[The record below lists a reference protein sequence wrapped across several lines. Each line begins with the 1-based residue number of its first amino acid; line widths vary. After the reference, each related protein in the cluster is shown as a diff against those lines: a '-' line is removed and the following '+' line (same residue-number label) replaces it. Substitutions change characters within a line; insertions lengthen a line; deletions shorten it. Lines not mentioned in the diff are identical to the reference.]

1 MTFKEV
7 ILAIDGLRDRDK
19 MVEGWI
25 RRATFIISAT
35 NFGGKAVSGKMDRLW
50 PIEGGKVKV
59 NEKALEQL
67 RKFRE
72 AEALTRAQNKLD
84 ARGS

>member
-7 ILAIDGLRDRDK
+7 ILAIDGLRERDK
-19 MVEGWI
+19 MLEGWI
-25 RRATFIISAT
+25 RRSTFIIAST

-50 PIEGGKVKV
+50 PVEHGKVNV

-72 AEALTRAQNKLD
+72 IEALKRAQNKLD
-84 ARGS
+84 GRRS